1 VVAMGIEGMTIKGT
15 SKNAWHVV
23 VVTSKFESSAMR
35 FSENPMKG
43 DRWLDLP
50 EKTPRQDS
58 ALLQWREVL
67 LVILFL
73 GLIVIVGASLR
84 RFFALFG

>member
-1 VVAMGIEGMTIKGT
+1 
-15 SKNAWHVV
+15 
-23 VVTSKFESSAMR
+23 MR

-43 DRWLDLP
+43 DRRMDFP

-67 LVILFL
+67 LIFLFL
-73 GLIVIVGASLR
+73 GLIVIVGASLQ